1 MPVQNRWSEAAARE
15 AIERYGSQG
24 TSEPLALRTY
34 SARLLGADPD
44 LVLHGGGNTSVKT
57 TVKGLLGEEIPVLC
71 VKGSGWDLATIEPP
85 GHPAVRLLPLQA
97 LRSLEALSDEAMVAA
112 QRQNLLD
119 PAAPN
124 PSVEALLHAF
134 LPHTFV
140 DHTHSTALLALADQP
155 DAADVCRQV
164 YGDRVV
170 LVPYVM
176 PGFALAKACAAAW
189 EEAAA
194 RQSPDQIEGMVLL
207 QHGLFSFGA
216 TAEQSYSRMIELV
229 RLAEERLAR
238 GERSLHSVA
247 LPEQPAAAAALFP
260 VLRGALARAAQ
271 RAGCPQRWLL
281 HLRATPLARAVS
293 DDARLGEWASRGVA
307 TPDHV
312 IRTKAQPLVLP
323 VPPAAARGDGAPT
336 AADLRT
342 WRTQVEAALA
352 AYIDTYQAYVSR
364 QNARVGGSKT
374 PLDPLPRVLVLPGV
388 GLIGIG
394 KGAADAAVTADIAEA
409 WAQTLLAAESIG
421 RFQPVGE
428 ADTFDMEYWSLEQAK
443 LGKAAEKPL
452 ARHVVVVTGGAG
464 AIGAATAQAFAAQG
478 ADVAV
483 LDRDGEGAQAVAARC
498 GKRALALACDV
509 TDPAAVRAAFGQV
522 CARFGGIDGVVSN
535 AGAAW
540 TGAMATLSDGDLRAC
555 FELNFFSHQAVAQA
569 AIATFRSQDACDPE
583 GPAVES
589 GGRLGG
595 QLLFNVSKQALNPG
609 PNFGA
614 YGISK
619 AALLA
624 LVRQYALEEGPAGV
638 RVNAVNADRIRSG
651 LLDDT
656 MIKVRAAA
664 RGVSE
669 EVYMAGNLL
678 GAEVRAKD
686 VAEAFVALAKAER
699 TTGAVLTVDGGN
711 VAAMVR

>member
-24 TSEPLALRTY
+24 ISEPLALRTY

-57 TVKGLLGEEIPVLC
+57 TARGLLGEEIPVLC

-216 TAEQSYSRMIELV
+216 SAEQSYSRMIELV

-238 GERSLHSVA
+238 GERSLHSVV
-247 LPEQPAAAAALFP
+247 LPEQPAAAAALLP
-260 VLRGALARAAQ
+260 VLRGALARAAL

-323 VPPAAARGDGAPT
+323 VPPAAAEGDGVAM

-342 WRTQVEAALA
+342 WRVQVEAALA

-374 PLDPLPRVLVLPGV
+374 PRVLALPGV

-509 TDPAAVRAAFGQV
+509 TDPAAVRTAFGQV
-522 CARFGGIDGVVSN
+522 CAHFGGIDGVVSN

-540 TGAMATLSDGDLRAC
+540 TGAMATLSDADLRAC

-569 AIATFRSQDACDPE
+569 AIAIFRSQDASDPE

-656 MIKVRAAA
+656 MIRERAAA

-686 VAEAFVALAKAER
+686 VAEAFVALARAER